1 MRSFCTG
8 DHVGLPFLPSSL
20 HPCTQLPGWLIPNL
34 TGPSVSPKCTPAGKK
49 GATKRSPPPK
59 KKEKGSMSHH
69 APKEADPN
77 FRAVQWLLTLNMGIL
92 PSLAGASISY
102 RPSLQCCA
110 ILAQPYISSFQS
122 LEGAPSCAANRLTH
136 RTKCIRLQ
144 CLLAHPGFHCR
155 MPTCQYSAGI
165 PSALWHPQS
174 VPLYPMGHKKKPKK
188 KLKNQAVAFVCCLT
202 HSCLFHQFRL
212 TM

>member
-1 MRSFCTG
+1 
-8 DHVGLPFLPSSL
+8 
-20 HPCTQLPGWLIPNL
+20 
-34 TGPSVSPKCTPAGKK
+34 
-49 GATKRSPPPK
+49 
-59 KKEKGSMSHH
+59 MSHH

-188 KLKNQAVAFVCCLT
+188 KKSSCCFRMLSHTVMPVSPIPSHHVALA
-202 HSCLFHQFRL
+202 
-212 TM
+212 